1 MSYRLYY
8 QLEEEI
14 DGMPRP
20 DIERL
25 KNKDEVIDHLMYLLS
40 QFEPVLLQIDYP
52 DGQKYHYNQDGGVV

>member
-14 DGMPRP
+14 DGIARP
-20 DIERL
+20 DIEHL
-25 KNKDEVIDHLMYLLS
+25 KNKDEVIDHLMYLLA

-52 DGQKYHYNQDGGVV
+52 KGEKYHYNLEGGAI